1 MTLIVTP
8 KTKKEEKVVK
18 AFLESLSIGFKSEAD
33 EDAALLNAM
42 NKGRKSRLL
51 KNEEKTGFLKKLKS
65 SK

>member
-8 KTKKEEKVVK
+8 KTKRQEKILKE
-18 AFLESLSIGFKSEAD
+18 FLENHSLNFQSEAE

-42 NKGRKSRLL
+42 QKGRKSRLL
-51 KNEEKTGFLKKLKS
+51 KPSEKTNFLKALKF